1 MKKIIYVVLMAVAAV
16 MLGSCGQKTAQG
28 SGNNDSTAIVT
39 NETAAEEEPDT
50 LATDTISFSKESGI
64 YEVALAADYP
74 VAGGDSLVKKV
85 RAFINDYLG
94 GAYEGPMDNGQA
106 MIKRN
111 GEYMYGVLME
121 RAGDVDPEEV
131 NGLFLYKMVNKVCET
146 NTYVTFLATTSEY
159 TGGLHGIGFTSGH
172 TFSKVDGRMFG
183 YKMMKDTDSKAFNAL
198 IKHGLKTFF
207 SKEGEDP
214 EAMSD
219 QDLLDELVSY
229 GGPIDELPL
238 PETEPYLTEKGVT
251 FIYQPYEISYYAAG
265 KPEFTIP
272 FEAVKPFLTTQG
284 LKLLHGK

>member
-39 NETAAEEEPDT
+39 NEAAEEEPDT
-50 LATDTISFSKESGI
+50 LATDTISFSKASGI

-74 VAGGDSLVKKV
+74 VAGGDSLIKKV
-85 RAFINDYLG
+85 RTFINDYLG
-94 GAYEGPMDNGQA
+94 GAYEGALDDGQA

-131 NGLFLYKMVNKVCET
+131 NGLFMYKMVNKVYET
-146 NTYVTFLATTSEY
+146 NSYVTFLATTSEY

-183 YKMMKDTDSKAFNAL
+183 YEMMKDTDSKAF
-198 IKHGLKTFF
+198 TR
-207 SKEGEDP
+207 
-214 EAMSD
+214 
-219 QDLLDELVSY
+219 
-229 GGPIDELPL
+229 
-238 PETEPYLTEKGVT
+238 
-251 FIYQPYEISYYAAG
+251 
-265 KPEFTIP
+265 
-272 FEAVKPFLTTQG
+272 
-284 LKLLHGK
+284 

>member
-16 MLGSCGQKTAQG
+16 TLGSCGQKTAQVSG
-28 SGNNDSTAIVT
+28 SSDSTAMVT
-39 NETAAEEEPDT
+39 DEAEEELDT
-50 LATDTISFSKESGI
+50 LATDTISFSKVDGI

-94 GAYEGPMDNGQA
+94 GVYEGSLDDAQA
-106 MIKRN
+106 MVKRN
-111 GEYMYGVLME
+111 GEYTYGELME
-121 RAGDVDPEEV
+121 RCGDVDPEEV

-146 NTYVTFLATTSEY
+146 NTFVTFLASTSEY
-159 TGGLHGIGFTSGH
+159 TGGAHGIGFASGH

-183 YKMMKDTDSKAFNAL
+183 YEMMKDTDSKAFNAL

-207 SKEGEDP
+207 GKEGEDP

-219 QDLLDELVSY
+219 DDLLEELVAF

-238 PETEPYLTEKGVT
+238 PEAEPYLTEKGVT

-265 KPEFTIP
+265 RPEFTIP
-272 FEAVKPFLTTQG
+272 FEAAKPFLTTQG
-284 LKLLHGK
+284 VKLIP

>member
-28 SGNNDSTAIVT
+28 SGSSDSTAMLT
-39 NETAAEEEPDT
+39 NEAAEELDT
-50 LATDTISFSKESGI
+50 LTTDTISFSKVDGI

-94 GAYEGPMDNGQA
+94 GAYEGSLDDGQA

-111 GEYMYGVLME
+111 GEYTYGELME
-121 RAGDVDPEEV
+121 RCGDVDPEEV

-183 YKMMKDTDSKAFNAL
+183 YEMMKDTDSKAFNAL

-219 QDLLDELVSY
+219 QDLLNELVSY

-272 FEAVKPFLTTQG
+272 FEAAKPFLTTQG
-284 LKLLHGK
+284 LSYLTRLR